1 MIEMRNINKTY
12 RSELVETRA
21 LRELSLQVDAGEFV
35 AITGPSGSGKT
46 TLLNV
51 VGLLE
56 TFDSGSLHLDGQDV
70 SRLSDDARSRLR
82 NEKIGFIF
90 QSFNL
95 IPDLNIY
102 DNVDVPLCYRGM
114 RGAERHKRI
123 TSALELVGL
132 TSRTRHLPSQL
143 SGGQQQ
149 RAAIA
154 RAIAGE
160 PRLLLADEPTGNLDT
175 IMAGQVLDLLQ
186 QIHQMGTAILMVTHD
201 PQLAA
206 RAQRSVH
213 VVDGQISPENPG
225 DSRAR
230 QQIAMLRSQTQ
241 ESR

>member
-21 LRELSLQVDAGEFV
+21 LRDLSLQVNAGEFV

-56 TFDSGSLHLDGQDV
+56 TFDSGSLHLDGEDV

-95 IPDLNIY
+95 IPDLNIH

-114 RGAERHKRI
+114 KAGERHKRI
-123 TSALELVGL
+123 TGALELVGL
-132 TSRTRHLPSQL
+132 TSRMRHLPSQL

-160 PRLLLADEPTGNLDT
+160 PRLLLADEPTGNLDSV
-175 IMAGQVLDLLQ
+175 MAGQVLDLLQ
-186 QIHQMGTAILMVTHD
+186 QINQMGTAILMVTHD
-201 PQLAA
+201 QQLAA

-213 VVDGQISPENPG
+213 VVDGQISPEAFGEP
-225 DSRAR
+225 RA
-230 QQIAMLRSQTQ
+230 QPEIAMPTSHAR

>member
-21 LRELSLQVDAGEFV
+21 LRDLSQQVGAGEFV

-102 DNVDVPLCYRGM
+102 DNVDVPLSYRGM
-114 RGAERHKRI
+114 KAGERHKRI
-123 TSALELVGL
+123 TNALELVGL
-132 TSRTRHLPSQL
+132 TSRMRHLPSQL

-160 PRLLLADEPTGNLDT
+160 PKLLLADEPTGNLDS

-186 QIHQMGTAILMVTHD
+186 QINQMGTAILMVTHD
-201 PQLAA
+201 PELAA

-213 VVDGQISPENPG
+213 VVDGQIVPEKIGATPMPH
-225 DSRAR
+225 AR
-230 QQIAMLRSQTQ
+230 

>member
-21 LRELSLQVDAGEFV
+21 LRDLSQQVGAGEFV

-102 DNVDVPLCYRGM
+102 DNVDVPLSYRGM
-114 RGAERHKRI
+114 KAGERHKRI
-123 TSALELVGL
+123 TNALELVGL
-132 TSRTRHLPSQL
+132 TSRMRHLPSQL

-160 PRLLLADEPTGNLDT
+160 PKLLLADEPTGNLDS

-186 QIHQMGTAILMVTHD
+186 QINQMGTAILMVTHD
-201 PQLAA
+201 PELAA

-213 VVDGQISPENPG
+213 VVDGQIVPEKIGATPM
-225 DSRAR
+225 SHAR
-230 QQIAMLRSQTQ
+230 

>member
-21 LRELSLQVDAGEFV
+21 LRDLSQQVGAGEFV

-70 SRLSDDARSRLR
+70 SRLSDDDRSRLR

-102 DNVDVPLCYRGM
+102 DNVDVPLSYRGM
-114 RGAERHKRI
+114 KAGERHKRI
-123 TSALELVGL
+123 TNALELVGL
-132 TSRTRHLPSQL
+132 TSRMRHLPSQL

-160 PRLLLADEPTGNLDT
+160 PKLLLADEPTGNLDS

-186 QIHQMGTAILMVTHD
+186 QINQMGTAILMVTHD
-201 PQLAA
+201 PELAA

-213 VVDGQISPENPG
+213 VVDGQIVPEKIGATPM
-225 DSRAR
+225 SHAR
-230 QQIAMLRSQTQ
+230 

>member
-21 LRELSLQVDAGEFV
+21 LRDLSLQVSAGEFV

-70 SRLSDDARSRLR
+70 SRLLDDARSRLR

-102 DNVDVPLCYRGM
+102 DNVDVPLSYRGM
-114 RGAERHKRI
+114 KAGERDKRI
-123 TSALELVGL
+123 TGALELVGL
-132 TSRTRHLPSQL
+132 TSRMRHLPSQL

-160 PRLLLADEPTGNLDT
+160 PRLLLADEPTGNLDS
-175 IMAGQVLDLLQ
+175 IMAGQVLELLE
-186 QIHQMGTAILMVTHD
+186 QINQMGTAILMVTHD

-213 VVDGQISPENPG
+213 VVDGQISSEELSE
-225 DSRAR
+225 SRAR
-230 QQIAMLRSQTQ
+230 PEIARPVPQAQ

>member
-12 RSELVETRA
+12 RTDLVETRA
-21 LRELSLQVDAGEFV
+21 LRDLSEQVGEGEFV

-46 TLLNV
+46 TLLNI

-82 NEKIGFIF
+82 NEKVGFIF

-95 IPDLNIY
+95 IPDLSIY
-102 DNVDVPLCYRGM
+102 DSVDVPLVYRGM
-114 RGAERHKRI
+114 KAADRHKRI

-132 TSRTRHLPSQL
+132 SSRMRHLPSQL

-160 PRLLLADEPTGNLDT
+160 PRLLLADEPTGNLDST
-175 IMAGQVLDLLQ
+175 MAGQVLELLQ
-186 QIHQMGTAILMVTHD
+186 QINEQGTAILMVTHD
-201 PQLAA
+201 PHLAA
-206 RAQRSVH
+206 RAKRSVH
-213 VVDGQISPENPG
+213 VVDGQVAG
-225 DSRAR
+225 DEAATLESDARA
-230 QQIAMLRSQTQ
+230 LR
-241 ESR
+241 